1 MPYSYFRFFGTLGPS
16 ILLLAILFS
25 GFIYRGRLNEKYSP
39 WNHYISELG
48 EVGTSKGARL
58 FNISIILSGLFLLPP
73 IIKLGTLFQ
82 SVTGWLGTVAGV
94 AASLGVIG
102 VGFFPVNNLKPH
114 NRAALLFFRSGLCMI
129 LFFGMAILFQEPEH
143 IFIPIWLDAI
153 GFLGVV
159 CYLWFLILLS
169 RRMSKV
175 EAENKLS
182 PETSTQRPVFDL
194 VPALEWAIFITTLAW
209 LFALSTAL

>member
-1 MPYSYFRFFGTLGPS
+1 M
-16 ILLLAILFS
+16 
-25 GFIYRGRLNEKYSP
+25 NEKYSP

-48 EVGTSKGARL
+48 EVGTSRGARL

-73 IIKLGTLFQ
+73 ILKLGILFQ
-82 SVTGWLGTVAGV
+82 SVLGWLGTVAGI
-94 AASLGVIG
+94 AAALGVIG

-129 LFFGMAILFQEPEH
+129 LFFGMAILFQQPEH

-153 GFLGVV
+153 GFLAVV

-169 RRMSKV
+169 RRMSKGNTENEHPP
-175 EAENKLS
+175 EA
-182 PETSTQRPVFDL
+182 PTQRPVFDL
-194 VPALEWAIFITTLAW
+194 VPALEWAIFITTLTW
-209 LFALSTAL
+209 LFALSTVL